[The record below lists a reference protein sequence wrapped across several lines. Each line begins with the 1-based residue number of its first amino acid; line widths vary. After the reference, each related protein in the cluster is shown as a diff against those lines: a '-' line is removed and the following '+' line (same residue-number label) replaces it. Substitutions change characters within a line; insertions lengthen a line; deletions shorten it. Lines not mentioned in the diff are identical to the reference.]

1 MPHLMGLQVA
11 EKLAEKGWLPDLIVS
26 SDSTRTKQTLDTMAE
41 AHPAFSQADT
51 LFRGSLYT
59 VAALDGQTRKHL
71 QVSTLPDVRKAPCGG
86 LGLRLGRWPRGGS
99 MGEGILHRLASML
112 TFQLCKLPPL
122 CMAQASLNIWR
133 P

>member
-1 MPHLMGLQVA
+1 MTAQLMTLQVA
-11 EKLAEKGWLPDLIVS
+11 ERLAEQGWLPDLIVS

-71 QVSTLPDVRKAPCGG
+71 QVSPTATHVKEGPKLAACRCPQDRVPKDHSERRECFHRGVRGAPCCIGK
-86 LGLRLGRWPRGGS
+86 RDD
-99 MGEGILHRLASML
+99 
-112 TFQLCKLPPL
+112 QVLPH
-122 CMAQASLNIWR
+122 
-133 P
+133 